1 MYFEDEIAGFV
12 PGSELEA
19 MEQQI
24 ILDFIRA
31 NRADVLYRKN
41 QIAHMSS
48 SAMIFNKDFTK
59 VLMAW
64 HNIYQSWAW
73 SGGHA
78 DGEVDLCE
86 TALKEAGEETGIT
99 GLCPLGGMM
108 ALDILTVNAHV
119 KKGKP
124 VNAHLHLN
132 VTYCFTADDT
142 LPLVNAPEEN
152 SAVAWLEI
160 DKLHDYVNEVHMY
173 PVYDKIISRTLKLK
187 EELAK

>member
-64 HNIYQSWAW
+64 HNIYQS
-73 SGGHA
+73 
-78 DGEVDLCE
+78 
-86 TALKEAGEETGIT
+86 
-99 GLCPLGGMM
+99 
-108 ALDILTVNAHV
+108 
-119 KKGKP
+119 
-124 VNAHLHLN
+124 
-132 VTYCFTADDT
+132 
-142 LPLVNAPEEN
+142 
-152 SAVAWLEI
+152 
-160 DKLHDYVNEVHMY
+160 
-173 PVYDKIISRTLKLK
+173 
-187 EELAK
+187 